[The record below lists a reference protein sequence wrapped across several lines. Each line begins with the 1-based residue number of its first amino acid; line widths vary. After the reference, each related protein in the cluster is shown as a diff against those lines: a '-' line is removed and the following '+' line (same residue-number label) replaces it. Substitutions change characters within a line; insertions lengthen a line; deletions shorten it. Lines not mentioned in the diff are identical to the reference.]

1 MPLRRFITK
10 IQMPLFLGILLSI
23 VAASAFIGFILGHTN
38 KQPSQATSI
47 VRSSDLLTEIDKT
60 YKLPL
65 DEQPT
70 IVTIKDH
77 DKLKDQIFFKD
88 ARNGDK
94 LVVYSNAKL
103 AIIYRATE
111 HKLINVGP
119 INYDEAT
126 K

>member
-1 MPLRRFITK
+1 M
-10 IQMPLFLGILLSI
+10 QMPLFLGVLVSI
-23 VAASAFIGFILGHTN
+23 VAASAFIGYILGHTN
-38 KQPSQATSI
+38 KQPDQVTSI
-47 VRSSDLLTEIDKT
+47 VHSNDLLTEIDKT

-70 IVTIKDH
+70 IVTIKDQ
-77 DKLKDQIFFKD
+77 DKLKDQTFFKD
-88 ARNGDK
+88 AQNGDK

-103 AIIYRATE
+103 AIIYRTTD

-119 INYDEAT
+119 VKYDETT

>member
-1 MPLRRFITK
+1 
-10 IQMPLFLGILLSI
+10 MPLFVGVLVGIVALSI
-23 VAASAFIGFILGHTN
+23 FIGYILGHTN
-38 KQPSQATSI
+38 KQPDQATSI
-47 VRSSDLLTEIDKT
+47 VRSNDLLAEIDKT

-70 IVTIKDH
+70 IVTIKDQ
-77 DKLKDQIFFKD
+77 DKFKDQTFFKD
-88 ARNGDK
+88 AQNGDK

-103 AIIYRATE
+103 AIIYRASE

-119 INYDEAT
+119 VNYNEAT